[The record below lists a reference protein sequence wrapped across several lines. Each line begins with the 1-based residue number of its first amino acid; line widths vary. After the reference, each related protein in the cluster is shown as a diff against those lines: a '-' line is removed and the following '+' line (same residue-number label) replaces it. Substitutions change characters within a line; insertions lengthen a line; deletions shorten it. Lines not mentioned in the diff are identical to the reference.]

1 MQALIDYEYSIRLN
15 NQGYKV
21 NTHIKIDTGMHR
33 LGFDKEDV
41 ESIAAVFSLKNI
53 KVCGIFT
60 HLCASDSIDEKD
72 VSFTNMQIESFYKL
86 LKLLKEKGIAIPKIH
101 IQSSYGFLN
110 YPELKCNY
118 VRTGVALYGVLS
130 SPNDKVKLQ
139 LDLRPVLSLKA
150 RVILLR
156 QIKTGD
162 CVGYSRSFVAD
173 RDSRIAILSIGY
185 ADGYP
190 RILSCGKSYVLINGH
205 QAPVV
210 GKICMDLLAV
220 DVTDCPDV
228 TVGSIA
234 TLIGND
240 GNEEISAPTVA
251 DNSESIT
258 NELLS
263 RMGRRLKVI
272 HKD

>member
-1 MQALIDYEYSIRLN
+1 MRHTL
-15 NQGYKV
+15 
-21 NTHIKIDTGMHR
+21 
-33 LGFDKEDV
+33 
-41 ESIAAVFSLKNI
+41 
-53 KVCGIFT
+53 VCT
-60 HLCASDSIDEKD
+60 
-72 VSFTNMQIESFYKL
+72 KL

-118 VRTGVALYGVLS
+118 VRAGVALYGVLS
-130 SPNDKVKLQ
+130 SPNDKIKLQ

-173 RDSRIAILSIGY
+173 RDSQIAILSIGY

-190 RILSCGKSYVLINGH
+190 RNLSCGKSYVLINGH
-205 QAPVV
+205 HAPVI
-210 GKICMDLLAV
+210 GKICMDLLTV
-220 DVTDCPDV
+220 DVTECPNV

-234 TLIGND
+234 TLIGKD
-240 GNEEISAPTVA
+240 GEEEISAPILA
-251 DNSESIT
+251 DISESIT

-263 RMGRRLKVI
+263 RMGHRLKVI

>member
-1 MQALIDYEYSIRLN
+1 M
-15 NQGYKV
+15 
-21 NTHIKIDTGMHR
+21 
-33 LGFDKEDV
+33 
-41 ESIAAVFSLKNI
+41 AVINI
-53 KVCGIFT
+53 
-60 HLCASDSIDEKD
+60 S
-72 VSFTNMQIESFYKL
+72 
-86 LKLLKEKGIAIPKIH
+86 
-101 IQSSYGFLN
+101 
-110 YPELKCNY
+110 
-118 VRTGVALYGVLS
+118 
-130 SPNDKVKLQ
+130 
-139 LDLRPVLSLKA
+139 
-150 RVILLR
+150 
-156 QIKTGD
+156 
-162 CVGYSRSFVAD
+162 
-173 RDSRIAILSIGY
+173 
-185 ADGYP
+185 
-190 RILSCGKSYVLINGH
+190 GH